1 MRQKR
6 KACLITGGAG
16 FLGSQ
21 YCKFLA
27 KKNFIVLCVD
37 NNKKNLAKIKSL
49 RIKNL
54 ITYECDI
61 SNYEMVEKLHKD
73 LSKSYFVNV
82 LINNAAIDAIP
93 FKKKGISKK
102 FPTKEMWDE
111 EFDTSLKGSFFM
123 ISFFGETMLKKKQ
136 GSIINIG
143 SDLSVIAPNQK
154 VYKSSYSNYIKPV
167 TYSVIKHGM
176 VGLTKYFASLY
187 GPEGVRVNM
196 VSPGPVQNKQKK
208 KLIKAIK
215 EMTPM
220 GRLGRPD
227 DLVGLILF
235 LISEQSLH
243 ITGQNILVDGGKT
256 II

>member
-1 MRQKR
+1 MNR
-6 KACLITGGAG
+6 KKKAFLITGGAG

-27 KKNFIVLCVD
+27 KKNFTILCVD

-49 RIKNL
+49 GISNL

-61 SNYEMVEKLHKD
+61 SNYKMVEKLYKD
-73 LSKSYFVNV
+73 ISKSYFVNA

-123 ISFFGETMLKKKQ
+123 ISFFGETMFKKKQ

-187 GPEGVRVNM
+187 GPGRVRVNM

-208 KLIKAIK
+208 
-215 EMTPM
+215 
-220 GRLGRPD
+220 
-227 DLVGLILF
+227 
-235 LISEQSLH
+235 
-243 ITGQNILVDGGKT
+243 N
-256 II
+256 